1 MAQTICCPCGT
12 PIDCDHVELVIT
24 ATCPRCDREL
34 PLELDHSFG
43 ARRAMLTI
51 MEGPHWVGEQFIMP
65 VGAALSIG
73 RASGNWLCLDAA
85 DIADTHCRLTLAASG
100 AVIVEDLNSPA
111 GTWIGPQRIVR
122 GHLAP
127 TGSLRVG
134 PFRFRFDIQTP
145 EGRIVAPDGRDQSDS
160 ELSLPTMASVKRK
173 NSPAQWAA
181 RNRFI
186 LARWIILT
194 LASIGG
200 ADFTLHLRARPP
212 APWNWNKA
220 LIAGALVWL
229 ITSFAGRH
237 VTLIHNYLKYASLG
251 LTVALAL
258 VGLSFGAG
266 AFATASL
273 CAAAGLVVLIMREPQ
288 PWLAFGGA
296 LIGAFGLIVLTRDLT
311 QLIRIISS
319 GG

>member
-34 PLELDHSFG
+34 PLELADSFG

-51 MEGPHWVGEQFIMP
+51 MEGPHWVGEQFILP
-65 VGAALSIG
+65 VDADLTIG
-73 RASGNWLCLDAA
+73 RASGNWLSLDAD
-85 DIADTHCRLTLAASG
+85 DIADAHCRLKLSATG
-100 AVIVEDLNSPA
+100 TVVIEDLNSPG

-122 GHLAP
+122 GRLAP
-127 TGSLRVG
+127 AGSLRVG

-145 EGRIVAPDGRDQSDS
+145 EGRIVTPAGRDEIDS
-160 ELSLPTMASVKRK
+160 ELALPTMASVKRK

-186 LARWIILT
+186 LARWTVLA

-212 APWNWNKA
+212 QPWSWNKA
-220 LIAGALVWL
+220 VIAGALVWL
-229 ITSFAGRH
+229 VTSFAGRH
-237 VTLIHNYLKYASLG
+237 VTLIHKHLRYVSLG
-251 LTVALAL
+251 LTLALAVACL
-258 VGLSFGAG
+258 NAGAG
-266 AFATASL
+266 ALAAASL
-273 CAAAGLVVLIMREPQ
+273 CAAAGLVVLILREPQ
-288 PWLAFGGA
+288 PWLALVAALVGLGGI
-296 LIGAFGLIVLTRDLT
+296 LILTRDLA
-311 QLIRIISS
+311 QLIQIIAA

>member
-12 PIDCDHVELVIT
+12 PIDCDQVELVIT

-34 PLELDHSFG
+34 PLELAGAFG

-65 VGAALSIG
+65 VNAELTIG
-73 RASGNWLCLDAA
+73 RAAGNWLSLDAD
-85 DIADTHCRLTLAASG
+85 DIADTHCRLTLAATG
-100 AVIVEDLNSPA
+100 AVVVEDLNSPA
-111 GTWIGPQRIVR
+111 GTWLGPQRIVR

-145 EGRIVAPDGRDQSDS
+145 EGRVVAPTEGKENDIN
-160 ELSLPTMASVKRK
+160 LTLPAMASVKRK

-200 ADFTLHLRARPP
+200 ADFALHLRARPLR
-212 APWNWNKA
+212 PWDWNKA

-237 VTLIHNYLKYASLG
+237 VTLVHKYLKYVSLG
-251 LTVALAL
+251 LTITLAMA
-258 VGLSFGAG
+258 GLIEGAG
-266 AFATASL
+266 AFAAASL

-288 PWLAFGGA
+288 PWLAFSA
-296 LIGAFGLIVLTRDLT
+296 SLIGAFGLLVLARDLT
-311 QLIRIISS
+311 QLIQIISS

>member
-34 PLELDHSFG
+34 PLELADTFG

-65 VGAALSIG
+65 VGATLSIG
-73 RASGNWLCLDAA
+73 RASGNWLSLDAD
-85 DIADTHCRLTLAASG
+85 DIADAHCRLHLAATG
-100 AVIVEDLNSPA
+100 AVVVEDLNSPT

-122 GHLAP
+122 GRLAQ

-145 EGRIVAPDGRDQSDS
+145 EGRLVAPAGRDENDS
-160 ELSLPTMASVKRK
+160 ELALPTMTSVKRK

-186 LARWIILT
+186 LARWIVLT

-200 ADFTLHLRARPP
+200 ADMALHLRARPP
-212 APWNWNKA
+212 QPWNWNKA
-220 LIAGALVWL
+220 IIAGALVWL

-237 VTLIHNYLKYASLG
+237 VTLIHKYLKYASLG
-251 LTVALAL
+251 LTVALAIA
-258 VGLSFGAG
+258 GLSLGAG

-288 PWLAFGGA
+288 PWLALVAA
-296 LIGAFGLIVLTRDLT
+296 LIGAFGVVVLTRDLT
-311 QLIRIISS
+311 QLIQIISV